1 MKLRRITRV
10 KNGYRVRMQLPT
22 ALANRLNRETYS
34 KSFTKPTYHTL
45 RECQAEAIKL
55 RDRLEKR
62 WNLKIRDWESQ
73 PGVRRVVKHY
83 YIATWFDGQG
93 HQKAFAFDPDKRGSE
108 ARAKKAAMAFREKMG
123 KL

>member
-1 MKLRRITRV
+1 
-10 KNGYRVRMQLPT
+10 MQLPI

-45 RECQAEAIKL
+45 SECKAEAIKL

-62 WNLKIRDWESQ
+62 WNLKMRDWESQ

-83 YIATWFDGQG
+83 YIATWFDGQA
-93 HQKAFAFDPDKRGSE
+93 HQKAFAFDPEKRGSE
-108 ARAKKAAMAFREKMG
+108 AKAKKAAMEYREK
-123 KL
+123 KASK